1 MRFRTRKMPQS
12 NATAAVDDDGDR
24 ARDTVYSLQLL
35 IIEVQ
40 FNLMN

>member
-12 NATAAVDDDGDR
+12 NAAAVNDGGDR